1 MSDQSDI
8 PLRPEDSALDTLS
21 RGIHR
26 GNPAWAQL
34 LGLCP
39 LLAVSNSLAN
49 AVGLAVASAFVLIG
63 ANGCVSLLRQGIPS
77 HARLPVF
84 MLLIATFTTCAV
96 LLLEAFAFDLYQRI
110 ALFVQII
117 VTNCMILG
125 RVETFAS
132 KQSVGRSLL
141 DAVGTSIGFAIAL
154 TVLGATREL
163 LATGTVGA
171 GLGAL
176 TDQAG
181 VEGWRLW
188 PAAWGLPLARLAP
201 GAFIVAA
208 LLLAL
213 GQAAQQ
219 ARDRRQ
225 SVRTILKTD
234 AK

>member
-1 MSDQSDI
+1 MSQ
-8 PLRPEDSALDTLS
+8 DSALATLT
-21 RGIHR
+21 RGLHR

-39 LLAVSNSLAN
+39 LLAVSNSVAN
-49 AVGLAVASAFVLIG
+49 ALGLALASAFVLIG
-63 ANGCVSLLRQGIPS
+63 ATVCVSILRKGIPA

-132 KQSVGRSLL
+132 KRPPWRSLL
-141 DAVGTSIGFAIAL
+141 DAVGTSLGFAIAL
-154 TVLGATREL
+154 LALGATREIV
-163 LATGTVGA
+163 ATGTVGA

-176 TDQAG
+176 TGIADAP
-181 VEGWRLW
+181 GWQLW
-188 PAAWGLPLARLAP
+188 PADYGLPLARLAP
-201 GAFIVAA
+201 GAFLTAA
-208 LLLAL
+208 LLMAL
-213 GQAAQQ
+213 GQGLGQS
-219 ARDRRQ
+219 RRSRKERRNIIQ
-225 SVRTILKTD
+225 TD
-234 AK
+234 TK